1 MGAVKCP
8 CFYLYSSNISMNKSK
23 LKILMVSEAS
33 FLSSGFAIYT
43 REILSRLY
51 KTNKYDIAEFAS
63 YGLVNDPRDKSIP
76 WKYYANAVKEDD
88 QRHKDYSSRGDNQF
102 GRWRFEKVLLDFR
115 PDVVIDIRDYWMSS
129 YQAISPLR
137 KFFHWILMPTVDS
150 APQQEEWIDTFLS
163 ADSIFTYS
171 DWGAEV
177 LKNQSSGRINYID
190 TVSPGVD
197 LSTFTPIKDN
207 KELRELHGVP
217 PDSFVV
223 GSVMRNQKRKLIPEL
238 MVSFRKVID
247 TLKQEG
253 NEIGEKIYLYLH
265 TSYPDA
271 GWDIPELLKEHRLA
285 NRVLFTYLCRRC
297 AHIESSVF
305 VGPQKMCPRCLEKSM
320 TFSSVTNGVSTEQLA
335 KIYNLFDIYVQ
346 YSICEGFGCP
356 QTEAG
361 ACGLPVFT
369 VNYSAMCDIVQ
380 KLEAI
385 SIEPKSYFKE
395 LETKAIRVYPD
406 NDQLTDEIVKMCNM
420 PISERIAKGQKTRQ
434 LTEKHYNWDDIAKK
448 WEKHLDQIDLSYR
461 SEWNTSPTYLENIKK
476 SLMVEPQS
484 YFEAT
489 AKLCSEHMKDINM
502 MSSMSILSLL
512 QYADYGFS
520 MHGTNISRH
529 DYNDILSYI
538 NTYID
543 NINQSEN
550 VRSQNMKFNDDFIEY
565 ASIKANT

>member
-1 MGAVKCP
+1 
-8 CFYLYSSNISMNKSK
+8 MNKSK

-51 KTNKYDIAEFAS
+51 KTNKYEIAEFAS

-76 WKYYANAVKEDD
+76 WKYYANAVKDD
-88 QRHKDYSSRGDNQF
+88 DPRHKEYSSRGDNQF

-163 ADSIFTYS
+163 ADSVFTYS

-177 LKNQSSGRINYID
+177 LKNQSSGKINYIG

-197 LSTFTPIKDN
+197 LSTFTPIEDN
-207 KELRELHGVP
+207 KALREQYGVP
-217 PDSFVV
+217 PNSFVV

-238 MVSFRKVID
+238 MVSFRKAID

-253 NEIGEKIYLYLH
+253 NVIGEKIYLYLH

-271 GWDIPELLKEHRLA
+271 GWDLPELLKEHRLA

-297 AHIESSVF
+297 NHIESSVF
-305 VGPQKMCPRCLEKSM
+305 VGPQKVCPRCLEKSM

-380 KLEAI
+380 KLEAVPI
-385 SIEPKSYFKE
+385 QPSSYFKE

-406 NDQLTDEIVKMCNM
+406 NNQLANEIVKISNM
-420 PISERIAKGQKTRQ
+420 PISERLAKGQKTRQ
-434 LTEKHYNWDDIAKK
+434 LTEKYYNWDDIAKK
-448 WEKHLDQIDLSYR
+448 WEKHLDQIDNTYR
-461 SEWNTSPTYLENIKK
+461 SDWNISPIKLDK
-476 SLMVEPQS
+476 IERGLVVEPQS
-484 YFEAT
+484 HFEST
-489 AKLCSEHMKDINM
+489 ARLCSEHINNINM
-502 MSSMSILSLL
+502 VSSMNILSLL
-512 QYADYGFS
+512 QYSDYGFS
-520 MHGTNISRH
+520 MQGTNINRH
-529 DYNDILSYI
+529 DYNDIIAYI

-543 NINQSEN
+543 NINQSES
-550 VRSQNMKFNDDFIEY
+550 VRSEKIKFNDDFIEY

>member
-1 MGAVKCP
+1 
-8 CFYLYSSNISMNKSK
+8 MNKSK

-33 FLSSGFAIYT
+33 FLSSGFSIYT

-51 KTNKYDIAEFAS
+51 NTNKYEIAEFAS

-76 WKYYANAVKEDD
+76 WRYYANAVKEDD
-88 QRHKDYSSRGDNQF
+88 QRHKEYSSRGDNQF

-129 YQAISPLR
+129 YQGISPLR

-177 LKNQSSGRINYID
+177 LKKQSSGKINYID
-190 TVSPGVD
+190 TASPGVD
-197 LSTFTPIKDN
+197 LSVFTPMQDN
-207 KELRELHGVP
+207 KELRQQFGIP
-217 PDSFVV
+217 PDSFIV

-247 TLKQEG
+247 TLKE
-253 NEIGEKIYLYLH
+253 NDNKIGEKIYLYLH

-271 GWDIPELLKEHRLA
+271 GWDLPELLKEHRLA
-285 NRVLFTYLCRRC
+285 NRVFFTYLCRRC
-297 AHIESSVF
+297 SQIESSVF
-305 VGPQKMCPRCLEKSM
+305 VGPQKVCSRCLEKSM

-369 VNYSAMCDIVQ
+369 VDYSAMCDIVK
-380 KLEAI
+380 KLEAVPI
-385 SIEPKSYFKE
+385 QPKSYFKE

-406 NDQLTDEIVKMCNM
+406 NDQLADEIVKMCNM
-420 PISERIAKGQKTRQ
+420 TMSERSAKGQKTRQ
-434 LTEKHYNWDDIAKK
+434 LTEKHYNWDDISKK
-448 WEKHLDQIDLSYR
+448 WEKHLDKIDETYR
-461 SEWNTSPTYLENIKK
+461 SDWNISPINLEKIKQA
-476 SLMVEPQS
+476 LAIEPQS
-484 YFEAT
+484 HFQTT
-489 AKLCSEHMKDINM
+489 AKLCSEHMKSIDM
-502 MSSMSILSLL
+502 VSSMSILSLL
-512 QYADYGFS
+512 QYVDYGFS
-520 MHGTNISRH
+520 MHGTNINRH

-550 VRSQNMKFNDDFIEY
+550 VRSENIKFNDDFIEY